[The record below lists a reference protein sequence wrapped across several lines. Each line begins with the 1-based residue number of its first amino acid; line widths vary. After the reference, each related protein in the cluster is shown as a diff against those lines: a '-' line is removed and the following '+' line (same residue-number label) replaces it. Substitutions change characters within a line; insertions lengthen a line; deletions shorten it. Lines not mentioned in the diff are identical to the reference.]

1 MKKLGYFALLTVL
14 IFIVSCESPMK
25 IQINELDNIIGS
37 DFNRSMLKEGG
48 DFSVGYYNGK
58 LTTSKVE
65 LTWSQ
70 TTEDNFAFYKLS
82 RNNAELA
89 VFNDI
94 SVISFQDTLVNEN
107 SYYDYQITVFAENG
121 MVAKDTIEI
130 KTPLW
135 ESPSNLIVN
144 GLSTT
149 DVELTWTDNSE
160 SEENFKIYFYDS
172 TERSLLDSFIV
183 EANITE
189 KIVTDLN
196 PTAIYSFE
204 VKAVNQWEEDSPLS
218 TTEWFDM
225 NDFVF
230 DAPSNLICNQN
241 FDMSIEL
248 NWIDNSTLETG
259 FSIERKINSGNFIEI
274 AEIDDINLETYTDL
288 ETYLYNIGDTL
299 IYKVRAYNSYE
310 NLEYTDYS
318 NEFSIIISEAP
329 EFVEIGSGTELWD
342 YPFYTYYHDARTQSL
357 YLQSEI
363 QNSGLITKIG
373 YNVFELPGQS
383 MNNCTIRMK
392 HTQLTQ
398 FQDSNYDNYGYQNCN
413 IENLIISDYG
423 WIEIEF
429 DNPFYYNGTDN
440 LIIDFSFDN
449 NSYTS
454 NGSSFSTDTFSYRSI
469 VEHADSGMGDPL
481 YWNNGDL
488 NTNIPNIRL
497 YFN

>member
-1 MKKLGYFALLTVL
+1 MFWVEYAFRSLVVCERWRVAFQTLTAMKYDNWRFKIYENFFKKKTGGKMKKLGYFAFLTIL

-37 DFNRSMLKEGG
+37 DFNRSVLKEGG

-58 LTTSKVE
+58 ITTSKVE
-65 LTWSQ
+65 LSWSQ
-70 TTEDNFAFYKLS
+70 TTEDHFAFYKLT

-160 SEENFKIYFYDS
+160 SEDNFKIYFYDN

-189 KIVTDLN
+189 NIVTDLD

-225 NDFVF
+225 TDFVF
-230 DAPSNLICNQN
+230 DPPSNLNCSQN
-241 FDMSIEL
+241 SDMSIEL
-248 NWIDNSTLETG
+248 NWQDNSTLETG
-259 FSIERKINSGNFIEI
+259 FSIERKINSGNYDEI
-274 AEIDDINLETYTDL
+274 AEIVETSLESYIDIDTTAYE
-288 ETYLYNIGDTL
+288 IGDTL
-299 IYKVRAYNSYE
+299 AYRVRAFNDYE
-310 NLEYTDYS
+310 TLEYTNFS
-318 NEFSIIISEAP
+318 NEFEIVI
-329 EFVEIGSGTELWD
+329 VEIGENQITITVQVDSYPGEASWNVYSYDTGLFYFDDNQTFSNSNQIVTEVINL
-342 YPFYTYYHDARTQSL
+342 
-357 YLQSEI
+357 
-363 QNSGLITKIG
+363 
-373 YNVFELPGQS
+373 LPGIYAVQCFDTYGDGGIAGVVLENGNTLIS
-383 MNNCTIRMK
+383 W
-392 HTQLTQ
+392 
-398 FQDSNYDNYGYQNCN
+398 NYY
-413 IENLIISDYG
+413 DY
-423 WIEIEF
+423 
-429 DNPFYYNGTDN
+429 
-440 LIIDFSFDN
+440 
-449 NSYTS
+449 
-454 NGSSFSTDTFSYRSI
+454 SSFGIFDFQ
-469 VEHADSGMGDPL
+469 VG
-481 YWNNGDL
+481 N
-488 NTNIPNIRL
+488 
-497 YFN
+497 